1 MNPMYFFL
9 VSLLAKIKQFLG
21 LGLAIGAIIL
31 GIWGG
36 WPQPA
41 QAGIH
46 RYPLEGD
53 RALCRSLQSLR
64 DDHDRSWQLVL
75 FAESQN
81 NQPPVT
87 GFRLRVV
94 GFPTLRIDR
103 ERSLIITN
111 STGAIAQLTDSFP
124 KDSMAFN
131 TGEYDLDSVVSR
143 LNQIGIIRLNLPL
156 SPEDQTEIP
165 VPPFVLQEWTKL
177 QQKGC
182 PES

>member
-1 MNPMYFFL
+1 MKF
-9 VSLLAKIKQFLG
+9 SLTKIKQFCSFG
-21 LGLAIGAIIL
+21 LMIGAIVLGMLGIL
-31 GIWGG
+31 GG
-36 WPQPA
+36 WAQPA
-41 QAGIH
+41 TAGIH

-64 DDHDRSWQLVL
+64 DDRDRSWQLVL
-75 FAESQN
+75 FAEAQN
-81 NQPPVT
+81 DQPPVT

-111 STGAIAQLTDSFP
+111 STGAIAQLPDSFP
-124 KDSMAFN
+124 KDLVASN
-131 TGEYDLDSVVSR
+131 TGEYSLDSVVSR

-156 SPEDQTEIP
+156 SPEDQAEIP
-165 VPPFVLQEWTKL
+165 VPPFVLQEWKML

-182 PES
+182 PKG